1 MYAFPHEASPSI
13 INPNQK
19 FIIPLYKQG
28 GQHFE
33 LKVRSDEEEA
43 LPKRDFEKFVVEA
56 VDEGLSSLGDSS
68 KQAIYFHLERSF
80 DIKRKEIP
88 SKIDDFAKALEK
100 IFGIGANFLEVLIK
114 ERLDEKT
121 GKNDRTEKNQN
132 LTLAQYV
139 KSCESNL
146 SRESIDR
153 EKRGNVYQCGEIS
166 VTS

>member
-1 MYAFPHEASPSI
+1 MS
-13 INPNQK
+13 
-19 FIIPLYKQG
+19 
-28 GQHFE
+28 
-33 LKVRSDEEEA
+33 R
-43 LPKRDFEKFVVEA
+43 RDFEKFVVEA

-68 KQAIYFHLERSF
+68 KQAIYFHLEKSF

-121 GKNDRTEKNQN
+121 GKNDKSEENQH

-146 SRESIDR
+146 SKESLER
-153 EKRGNVYQCGEIS
+153 EKRGNVYQCGEIT